1 VTATDQATAIVES
14 KIMDLDKST
23 TAVLALHWIND
34 IVSEGGAF
42 GGMFAAE
49 VNRTRVVDT
58 TKSILEA
65 ARRASVPVLYT
76 RVVYQPGY
84 PGIIVNGPL
93 YEGIQPAGA
102 FIAGEKGVEIIP
114 ELAPRQGDEV
124 LDSGRVSAFTDTGL
138 HDKLQARGIDTVVLT
153 GVSTHIT
160 VQSSALAASDLGYR
174 VIVVSDAT
182 AADSAPSHENAL
194 TALSV
199 LCEVASSREITD
211 ALT

>member
-1 VTATDQATAIVES
+1 
-14 KIMDLDKST
+14 MHLDKNT

-42 GGMFAAE
+42 GGMFADE
-49 VNRTRVVDT
+49 VNRTGVVDN
-58 TKSILEA
+58 TKNVLTA
-65 ARRASVPVLYT
+65 ARRVAVPVCYT

-93 YEGIQPAGA
+93 FEGIQPSGA

-114 ELAPRQGDEV
+114 ELTPREGDEV

-138 HDKLQARGIDTVVLT
+138 HDKLQARGINTVVLT
-153 GVSTHIT
+153 GVATHIT

-174 VIVVSDAT
+174 VVVVSDAT
-182 AADSAPSHENAL
+182 SADSPASHEH
-194 TALSV
+194 ALSALGV
-199 LCEVASSREITD
+199 LCEIASSSEVIE
-211 ALT
+211 ALTG